1 MSSFASAP
9 FASEA
14 APAARAPRAPLQLA
28 VVVDTEEEFDWSA
41 PFARDNRETVTIPAQ
56 AKAHDIFDRFGIVPT
71 YVIDH
76 PVATDG
82 SASAFLRALAEG
94 GRAEIGAHLHPWV
107 TPPFEEA
114 VTTRNSYHGN
124 LPPELERAKIAS
136 LTETVAAAFGFR
148 PTVFKGGRY
157 GFGPHTAA
165 ALIDHG
171 YTIDCSF
178 VPHTSFAADGG
189 PSFYGRSADPFWLDA
204 GHRLLEIPLT
214 SGFTGPLAAAAE
226 RRAGLFDSDAAKRLH
241 VPGILAR
248 LGLAERIRL
257 SPEGHTVAEQCRLL
271 ATLAE
276 RGQTVFTLAYHSP
289 SLAPGHSP
297 YVRTEADLNA
307 FLANLEAVLA
317 FFRDRLGGTFTTLTR
332 YRAALRE
339 GGAGLAD
346 AA

>member
-1 MSSFASAP
+1 MSTLASAP
-9 FASEA
+9 FASGA
-14 APAARAPRAPLQLA
+14 APAARGGGAPLELA
-28 VVVDTEEEFDWSA
+28 VVVDTEEEFDWAA
-41 PFARDNRETVTIPAQ
+41 PFARENRETLTIPAQ
-56 AKAHDIFDRFGIVPT
+56 AKAHAIFDRFGIVPT

-76 PVATDG
+76 PVAADP
-82 SASAFLRALAEG
+82 AAAAFLRALAEA

-114 VTTRNSYHGN
+114 VTARNSYHGN
-124 LPPELERAKIAS
+124 LPPALERAKIATM
-136 LTETVAAAFGFR
+136 TETIAAAFGFR

-165 ALIDHG
+165 ALVEHG
-171 YTIDCSF
+171 YEVDCSF

-189 PSFYGRSADPFWLDA
+189 PSFYGRSASPLWLDP
-204 GHRLLEIPLT
+204 GRRLLEIPLT

-248 LGLAERIRL
+248 LRLAERIRL
-257 SPEGHTVAEQCRLL
+257 SPEGHSVGEQCRLL

-276 RGQTVFTLAYHSP
+276 RGQTLFTLAYHSP
-289 SLAPGHSP
+289 SLSPGHSP
-297 YVRTEADLNA
+297 YVRTEADLAA

-317 FFRDRLGGTFTTLTR
+317 FFRDGLGGSFTTLTR
-332 YRAALRE
+332 YRAGIAAGAL
-339 GGAGLAD
+339 
-346 AA
+346 AAA

>member
-1 MSSFASAP
+1 VS
-9 FASEA
+9 
-14 APAARAPRAPLQLA
+14 APLQLA

-41 PFARDNRETVTIPAQ
+41 PFARENRKTLTIPAQ
-56 AKAHDIFDRFGIVPT
+56 AKAHAIFDRFGIVPT

-76 PVATDG
+76 PVASDPAATEFLG
-82 SASAFLRALAEG
+82 SLAAE

-114 VTTRNSYHGN
+114 VTARNSYHGN
-124 LPPELERAKIAS
+124 LPPTLERAKIATLS
-136 LTETVAAAFGFR
+136 ETIAGAFGFR

-157 GFGPHTAA
+157 GFGRHTAA

-171 YTIDCSF
+171 YEIDCSF

-189 PSFYGRSADPFWLDA
+189 PSFYGRSARPFWLDE
-204 GHRLLEIPLT
+204 GRRLLEIPLT

-226 RRAGLFDSDAAKRLH
+226 RRAGLFDSRAALRLH

-257 SPEGHTVAEQCRLL
+257 SPEGHTVGEQCRLL
-271 ATLAE
+271 TALRD
-276 RGQTVFTLAYHSP
+276 RGHSLFTLAYHSP
-289 SLAPGHSP
+289 SLSPGHSP
-297 YVRTEADLNA
+297 YVRSDDDLLA
-307 FLANLEAVLA
+307 FLVNLQAVLA
-317 FFRDRLGGTFTTLTR
+317 FFRDELGGGFTTLTR
-332 YRAALRE
+332 YRAQRMAQEDEVLS
-339 GGAGLAD
+339 